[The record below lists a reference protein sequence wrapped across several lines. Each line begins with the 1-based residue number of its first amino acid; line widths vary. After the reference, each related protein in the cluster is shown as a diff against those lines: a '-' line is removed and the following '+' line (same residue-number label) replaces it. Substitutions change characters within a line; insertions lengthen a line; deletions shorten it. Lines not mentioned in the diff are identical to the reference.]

1 MKQYI
6 VDAFT
11 DKVFGGNQAAVCI
24 LDKWISDSLMQNI
37 AKENNFSETAFAV
50 KEGSLYHLRWF
61 TPESEIDFCGHA
73 TLATSF
79 VLFNFYEKAAE
90 KITFKTQVGKL
101 TVEKQD
107 DLYRMDFPAYHCNKI
122 KVTDKMEEAL
132 GIRPQEAYID
142 RDLLLVLKNAD
153 EVKNLSPVQSKL
165 KELKGL
171 CIVVTA
177 PSDNQSSD
185 CVSRVFCPELGLM
198 EDPVTGSSHCMI
210 VPYWCDRLKKEK
222 LTCFQASQRS
232 GILYA
237 ERKKDRIIISG
248 KAVLFSKSEIFV
260 EEKQNSDS

>member
-50 KEGSLYHLRWF
+50 KEESLYHLRWF

-101 TVEKQD
+101 TVEKND

-122 KVTDKMEEAL
+122 QVTDKMEEAL
-132 GIRPQEAYID
+132 GLRPQEAYID

-177 PSDNQSSD
+177 ASDNQSSD

-260 EEKQNSDS
+260 EEKQNRDS

>member
-11 DKVFGGNQAAVCI
+11 DKVFGGNQAAVCV
-24 LDKWISDSLMQNI
+24 LDEWISDSLMQDI
-37 AKENNFSETAFAV
+37 ARENNFSETAFAV
-50 KEGSLYHLRWF
+50 KEESLYHLRWF

-101 TVEKQD
+101 TVEKND

-122 KVTDKMEEAL
+122 QVTDKMEEAL
-132 GIRPQEAYID
+132 GLRPQEAYID

-237 ERKKDRIIISG
+237 ERKKGRIIISG

-260 EEKQNSDS
+260 EEKQNTDS

>member
-50 KEGSLYHLRWF
+50 KGESLYHLRWF

-101 TVEKQD
+101 TVEKND

-122 KVTDKMEEAL
+122 QVTDKMEEAL
-132 GIRPQEAYID
+132 GLRPQEAYID

-260 EEKQNSDS
+260 EEKQNTDS

>member
-11 DKVFGGNQAAVCI
+11 DKVFGGNQAAVCS
-24 LDKWISDSLMQNI
+24 LDKRITDSLIQNI

-122 KVTDKMEEAL
+122 QVTDKMEEAL
-132 GIRPQEAYID
+132 GLRPQEAYID

-260 EEKQNSDS
+260 EEKQNTDS